1 MTDVM
6 PNEVLVLKQP
16 DWGSLP
22 EPEVPYYA
30 LTKEGFFLRKRT
42 LFGDATVPI
51 KVSPESLVKAPSGG
65 QFVQNELKYPMWL
78 VLQAHD
84 FFKKVFERHH
94 SEAAVIVVYNMREKK
109 FKLFIPEQ
117 YVSYGGVHQKYNPEH
132 LKDGWYAVGT
142 IHSHCDFGAFHSGTD
157 THDADDMDG
166 LHMTIGRITKEDG
179 PQVATMIAMNKTLF
193 HIKFE
198 EGCDIEA
205 RGTTYEETAPEWWM
219 RFVHPN
225 QTAPW
230 LKNQHQHKPA
240 QTGVNPNRGFHVP
253 PSDNKGP
260 ITTKNAAGDTI
271 TIPRVLPAGYQDWGH
286 WWRENGAAPPA
297 KKPTP
302 SSQVSLWREDD
313 WEGWWEEAMKA
324 AGEDFE
330 PPIPDET
337 EDEAMGPFEK
347 NAEVIEKADALL
359 RAASHLLDAS
369 GFRLTYG
376 IVYGGMKGNRSDA

>member
-1 MTDVM
+1 MTLM
-6 PNEVLVLKQP
+6 PNEVLVLQKP

-30 LTKEGFFLRKRT
+30 LTGDGFFLRKRT

-51 KVSPESLVKAPSGG
+51 KTLPESLVKAESGAH
-65 QFVQNELKYPMWL
+65 FVQNGLKYPMWL

-84 FFKKVFERHH
+84 FFKKVLERHH
-94 SEAAVIVVYNMREKK
+94 SEAAVIVTYSIREKK
-109 FKLFIPEQ
+109 FSLFIPEQ

-132 LKDGWYAVGT
+132 LRDGWYAVGT

-166 LHMTIGRITKEDG
+166 LHMTIGMIGKPNG
-179 PQVATMIAMNKTLF
+179 PQVATMIAMNKSLF

-205 RGTTYEETAPEWWM
+205 RGTEREETAPEWW
-219 RFVHPN
+219 FKHVHPN

-230 LKNQHQHKPA
+230 LKTAPKPR
-240 QTGVNPNRGFHVP
+240 NFGFHTP

-260 ITTKNAAGDTI
+260 ITTKNGAGDTI
-271 TIPRVLPAGYQDWGH
+271 AIPRVLPAGYQDWGH
-286 WWRENGAAPPA
+286 WWRENGYGPKAQVQAR
-297 KKPTP
+297 TTSVP
-302 SSQVSLWREDD
+302 SSTQASLWREDD
-313 WEGWWEEAMKA
+313 WEGWWKDVVA
-324 AGEDFE
+324 AGRDDLKATSKPVEDD
-330 PPIPDET
+330 P
-337 EDEAMGPFEK
+337 EAGPFEL
-347 NAEVIEKADALL
+347 NAKVISHADDLL
-359 RAASHLLDAS
+359 RAATTILENA

-376 IVYGGMKGNRSDA
+376 IVYAGNKENRSDA